1 MDDPMAFFY
10 GKAPI
15 KPIILHK
22 PARKCSKLSTD
33 FSSLS
38 CTSEASTLSTCVG
51 IDYADEYLEKE
62 DQLLRESSAFYKSI
76 PAIDGT
82 SYDQI
87 SLTTAD
93 ASNVHFDE
101 EQQKIYNTYD
111 LSYNPRNDLSI
122 ASFQDQITRMIETNP
137 VTIIQGPTG
146 CGKTTQVPQFILDNR
161 YKNKLPCNIVVTQ
174 PRRIA
179 AMSIAKRV
187 SEEHEWPCGT
197 LVGFKVGLVSN
208 TNEDT
213 RLTYCTT
220 GVLLQRLVHQKHMND
235 FTHVIIDEIHE
246 RDQDMDFLLLVV
258 RKFLR
263 SNSRGVRVV
272 LMSATFDVE
281 KFSKYFSFYAGQK
294 LIAAPTIDVTKRNR
308 FLIREFYLNDLYA
321 VKAKLPEVKPHEPE
335 VSKEMLQFA
344 VCLMQLMNK
353 IDTEIDRFGSIN
365 SGDRPTILA
374 FLPGIHEIEEL
385 HNLLDSPSNESQKW
399 DIVVLHS
406 SITSEEQGRIFEPP
420 PPGYRRIILSTNI
433 AESSLTVPNVK
444 YIIDFCLT
452 KQLVTDTT
460 TNFHSLELT
469 WASHANCQQRAGRTG
484 RVMDGRVYRLVPK
497 LFYQQV
503 LPDENP
509 PEIARAPLENVYL
522 RAKMLNMDKPKA
534 LLALSLDPP
543 DLSNI
548 TRTVLNLKE
557 AGALQDIGDDPHD
570 GELTDMGRVMGQLP
584 LEIHVSKL
592 IVLGHVFSVLREA
605 IIIGASMSVK
615 NMFSAPFKEKMQA
628 YKAKLLWARNTN
640 SDGIAFLNAFKGFM
654 HFKVQNSKSKD
665 PSSDH
670 AWARRSFLQIRVMRE
685 VEATV
690 NDITHRL
697 EGLGIKEIRGPL
709 RVQWNLTELQFVLK
723 VIIAGAFYPQYYL
736 ANPRADER
744 SSVKELGGLDPTKT
758 VYLTGWPI
766 NQPGLLYAK
775 RFQYAFQD
783 VLSADS
789 SRVAVKFDHSNRVYI
804 QFNKNEVKDQKNAPD
819 LPGEIPVSV
828 YQALKLKSI
837 KKGVSISVMP
847 ADAANKM
854 AEELGVENGAINLY
868 IPRPRKLHDGPAF
881 KLRPKLP
888 PLDLAYFPIQVQ
900 RIVDPGRFWV
910 TNEDEE
916 TKRNLSDVK
925 EAIKMMEATGLESFE
940 GNPQVGMIVL
950 APKDCTGG
958 DQSSLPT
965 ITYDRAVIQNVS
977 LVAKHN
983 YNAQVFFIDSGY
995 TSKLR
1000 ISDLRCV
1007 SADSPLQQ
1015 IPAAALQCALCHV
1028 KPAILNTLTG
1038 QWSESTKRIFEE
1050 LITGE
1055 EKKLYAEVY
1064 SVVNSVVSLYLH
1076 VYNKSETIQVNDFL
1090 VRQGYAECREE
1101 DYLSKANNTIRQ
1113 DVNKLSIEEKNT
1125 HTELQHSQLYL
1136 SDSYVDPPD
1145 EKDCPITVVLAGPN
1159 SPLEVKLSNLI
1170 EAGVGV
1176 SISIDQVS
1184 VNSILLDPMLNDPH
1198 SRLVVA
1204 GSVSQGYASGNLI
1217 LRNTTVMPSIPG
1229 LTHLLGL
1236 IFAPK
1241 VELRANALM
1250 TRNVAALC
1258 GLGYEKDSKRSL
1270 FPEHDMVL
1278 NFDVDINLDDLQNI
1292 NRLRYWMSMGIFV
1305 DTDEDRNEEQITNDT
1320 IKAQTKVK
1328 ESLFTLMSRKRNPII
1343 AEVDVRHTKWC
1354 RYKDSDFIDPPNVNK
1369 FENIMIYKLHRALD
1383 LKQQD
1388 DAKEMMLVHLEELG
1402 KRASMKVKE
1411 VPYEEIECK
1420 LCTQKIFGIL
1430 DLRTH
1435 ITSSYHCRL
1444 EQELMETNQL
1454 T

>member
-10 GKAPI
+10 GKAPM
-15 KPIILHK
+15 KTVVLHK
-22 PARKCSKLSTD
+22 PARKSYKLSTD
-33 FSSLS
+33 VASL
-38 CTSEASTLSTCVG
+38 CCASETSTLSTCVG
-51 IDYADEYLEKE
+51 TDYADEYLERE
-62 DQLLRESSAFYKSI
+62 DQLLRESSALYRSI
-76 PAIDGT
+76 PGPEGG

-87 SLTTAD
+87 SLTTA
-93 ASNVHFDE
+93 ASNVHLDE
-101 EQQKIYNTYD
+101 EQAKIYNTYD
-111 LSYNPRNDLSI
+111 LSYTPRNHLSI
-122 ASFQDQITRMIETNP
+122 ASFQDQITIMIETNP

-146 CGKTTQVPQFILDNR
+146 CGKTTQVPQFILDSCYR
-161 YKNKLPCNIVVTQ
+161 KKLPCNIVVTQ

-208 TNEDT
+208 TNEET

-272 LMSATFDVE
+272 LMSATFNVE

-294 LIAAPTIDVTKRNR
+294 LISAPIIDVTKRNL
-308 FLIREFYLNDLYA
+308 FLIREFYLDDLHV
-321 VKAKLPEVKPHEPE
+321 VKTKLPEVKAHEPE

-344 VCLMQLMNK
+344 ASLMKLMNR
-353 IDTEIDRFGSIN
+353 IDEEVDRFGS
-365 SGDRPTILA
+365 SSSTDRPTILV

-385 HNLLDSPSNESQKW
+385 HNLLDAPMNESDKW

-406 SITSEEQGRIFEPP
+406 SITSEEQGRIFEAP

-452 KQLVTDTT
+452 KQLVTDPT

-503 LPDENP
+503 LPAENP
-509 PEIARAPLENVYL
+509 PEIARAPLENIYL

-557 AGALQDIGDDPHD
+557 AGALLDVGDDPHD

-592 IVLGHVFSVLREA
+592 IILGHVFSVLREA

-628 YKAKLLWARNTN
+628 YRAKLLWARNTN
-640 SDGIAFLNAFKGFM
+640 SDGIAFLNAFKAFM
-654 HFKVQNSKSKD
+654 NFKFQNSRAKD
-665 PSSDH
+665 PSSEH

-690 NDITHRL
+690 NEITQRL
-697 EGLGIKEIRGPL
+697 ESLGIKETRGPL
-709 RVQWNLTELQFVLK
+709 KIQWNPTEFQFVLK

-736 ANPRADER
+736 AHPRADER

-758 VYLTGWPI
+758 VYLTGWPFS
-766 NQPGLLYAK
+766 QPGQLYAK
-775 RFQYAFQD
+775 RFQEAFQE

-789 SRVAVKFDHSNRVYI
+789 SRIGVKFDHSNRVYI
-804 QFNKNEVKDQKNAPD
+804 QFNKTEVKDQRDMPD
-819 LPGEIPVSV
+819 LPGDIPVSV

-837 KKGVSISVMP
+837 GNAITIPLMP

-854 AEELGVENGAINLY
+854 AEELGVEKDPINLY
-868 IPRPRKLHDGPAF
+868 LPRPRRTPNGPAF
-881 KLRPKLP
+881 RLRPELP
-888 PLDLAYFPIQVQ
+888 PLDLTYFPIEIQ

-910 TNEDEE
+910 TNKDEQ
-916 TKRNLSDVK
+916 TRRNLSK
-925 EAIKMMEATGLESFE
+925 IKKIISAMDAKGLESFE
-940 GNPQVGMIVL
+940 TNPKVGTVVL
-950 APKDCTGG
+950 APKDCTM
-958 DQSSLPT
+958 DDKSPQLT
-965 ITYDRAVIQNVS
+965 VVYDRAVIQNLF
-977 LVAKHN
+977 LVTRHE
-983 YNAQVFFIDSGY
+983 YNAQVFFIDSGFV
-995 TSKLR
+995 SKLR

-1007 SADSPLQQ
+1007 PVDSPLEQ
-1015 IPAAALQCALCHV
+1015 IPAAALQCVLSHV

-1038 QWSESTKRIFEE
+1038 QWSEGAKRVFEE

-1064 SVVNSVVSLYLH
+1064 SVVNSVASIYLH
-1076 VYNKSETIQVNDFL
+1076 VYNNKSETIQVNDFL
-1090 VRQGYAECREE
+1090 VREGYAECREE
-1101 DYLSKANNTIRQ
+1101 DYLSKANHNIRE
-1113 DVNKLSIEEKNT
+1113 DVNKLSIDEKNT

-1136 SDSYVDPPD
+1136 SDSYVEPPD
-1145 EKDCPITVVLAGPN
+1145 VVDCPITVTLTGPN

-1170 EAGVGV
+1170 GAGVGL
-1176 SISIDQVS
+1176 SIGIDPVS
-1184 VNSILLDPMLNDPH
+1184 VNCVLLDPTLNDPQA
-1198 SRLVVA
+1198 RLVVA
-1204 GSVSQGYASGNLI
+1204 GSVSQGFCSGNLT
-1217 LRNTTVMPSIPG
+1217 LRNTTLMPNIPG
-1229 LTHLLGL
+1229 LTHLLAL
-1236 IFAPK
+1236 IFAPR
-1241 VELRANALM
+1241 VELRANSM
-1250 TRNVAALC
+1250 KTRNVGALC
-1258 GLGYEKDSKRSL
+1258 GLGHEKDSKRSL
-1270 FPEHDMVL
+1270 FPEHDMTL

-1305 DTDEDRNEEQITNDT
+1305 NTDEDKDEQQIINDT

-1328 ESLFTLMSRKRNPII
+1328 ESLFTLMSRKRDPIM
-1343 AEVDVRHTKWC
+1343 AEVDLRHGKWC
-1354 RYKDSDFIDPPNVNK
+1354 RYKDSEFIDPPNVNK

-1388 DAKEMMLVHLEELG
+1388 DAREGMLIHLEEL
-1402 KRASMKVKE
+1402 KRKASMKVKDM
-1411 VPYEEIECK
+1411 PYEEMECL
-1420 LCTQKIFGIL
+1420 LCTQKISGIL
-1430 DLRTH
+1430 HLRTH
-1435 ITSSYHCRL
+1435 ITSSYHCML
-1444 EQELMETNQL
+1444 EKQLMEANEL
-1454 T
+1454 